1 MDCLP
6 LVVRSHQ
13 GEAAVTSTQRLRSP
27 RRKELSSKQHTTA
40 PRLSLSGQLRAEAR
54 WGIVLALPAMLGF
67 LIWIAGPIVASLI
80 FSFSDWHVGGS
91 FSFNGFENYVRM
103 ARGDRLF
110 SKSLLV
116 TMYYS
121 LTSIPLTLVFAFAI
135 AFLLNK
141 KVIGI
146 SLFRTLLYLPSV
158 APSVAVAML
167 WLWLFDSGLRS
178 AELYARDN
186 RLAKATLDT

>member
-1 MDCLP
+1 M
-6 LVVRSHQ
+6 
-13 GEAAVTSTQRLRSP
+13 
-27 RRKELSSKQHTTA
+27 SSKQHTTA

-146 SLFRTLLYLPSV
+146 SLFPDSTLSPFRSAICGCRDALVV
-158 APSVAVAML
+158 A
-167 WLWLFDSGLRS
+167 FQSGLRS